1 MNNNETMHQV
11 TPTGIAVA
19 LAVVIALG
27 FLFMGSSLFAP
38 FESAEPQPALEVGQA
53 LSGNEEGKLM
63 ITDTIVG
70 TGAEAAGGASI
81 TVNYVGKLDNGQVFD
96 ASSNH
101 GQPFTFTLGVG
112 QVIPGWDQGI
122 LGMKVGGKRTLVI
135 PAELAYGDRA
145 IGSIPA
151 NSTLTFEVE
160 LLDVQLAPQQ

>member
-1 MNNNETMHQV
+1 MNNNETMV
-11 TPTGIAVA
+11 TPTGIAIA

-38 FESAEPQPALEVGQA
+38 FESTEPQPALEVGQV
-53 LSGNEEGKLM
+53 LPGNEEGKRM
-63 ITDTIVG
+63 TTDIVVG
-70 TGAEAAGGASI
+70 TGAEAVPGASI

-112 QVIPGWDQGI
+112 QVIPGWDQGL

-135 PAELAYGDRA
+135 PPEAAYGDRA

-160 LLDVQLAPQQ
+160 LLDVQLAQ